1 MISDK
6 ELLTQSLEKYVTKT
20 VESLFG
26 FSSLPAQTLLRYGV
40 RNIVDKYETLLDIF
54 TTKDGTINVPLVIE
68 ALKSEVRARGGIQ
81 VWNIRITDRDFE
93 EILLIYN
100 DLKEK
105 NNGNVQH

>member
-6 ELLTQSLEKYVTKT
+6 ELLTQSLEKYVKKT
-20 VESLFG
+20 VDSLFG
-26 FSSLPAQTLLRYGV
+26 ISSLPAQTLLRYGV
-40 RNIVDKYETLLDIF
+40 RNVIDKYGALLDIF
-54 TTKDGTINVPLVIE
+54 TTKDGIINVPLVID

-81 VWNIRITDRDFE
+81 FWNIRLTDRDFE

-105 NNGNVQH
+105 NNA